1 MDELLTGPQAA
12 ELCGVSPTTI
22 RSWKNRGKL
31 APAGLDEQG
40 RPMYRHLDVALAER
54 STRNRAG
61 RTFGQRAA

>member
-1 MDELLTGPQAA
+1 MDDLLTGPQAA

-31 APAGLDEQG
+31 KAAGLDEQG

-54 STRNRAG
+54 STRDRAG
-61 RTFGQRAA
+61 RTYGQHGA